1 MIGDSFVIR
10 KSLVAKSR
18 LPMIQVPDSPK
29 LLSDPVARAARHAQL
44 AEPHVAPLAAFVAAL
59 RNEAGPAAAIPDFDP
74 WDGGATAELLYLLE
88 APGAKAVLSGFISR
102 NNPDETAKNF
112 FELNRAAGIPRR
124 RTVTWNIVPWYIG
137 TGTRI
142 RAAGRSDIEA
152 GLPALTRLLALLPK
166 LKAVV
171 LVGRKAER
179 AASSMA
185 KLRPEVRVF
194 RSPLPSP
201 LFINNARGNRNRI
214 LTVLREAAIYLD
226 GGERAGLR

>member
-1 MIGDSFVIR
+1 MT
-10 KSLVAKSR
+10 LN
-18 LPMIQVPDSPK
+18 QVSDIPK
-29 LLSDPVARAARHAQL
+29 LLSDPAARAARHAQL
-44 AEPHVAPLAAFVAAL
+44 VEPHVAPLTAYVAAL
-59 RNEAGPAAAIPDFDP
+59 RSEAGPDAAIPDFDP

-112 FELNRAAGIPRR
+112 FELNRAAGIPRE
-124 RTVTWNIVPWYIG
+124 RTVSWNIVPWYIG
-137 TGTRI
+137 TGARI

-179 AASSMA
+179 AADLVSR
-185 KLRPEVRVF
+185 LRPQVRLF
-194 RSPLPSP
+194 RSPHPSP
-201 LFINNARGNRNRI
+201 LFINNARGNRDRI
-214 LTVLREAAIYLD
+214 LSVLREAAACLGNRD
-226 GGERAGLR
+226 RVL

>member
-1 MIGDSFVIR
+1 M
-10 KSLVAKSR
+10 
-18 LPMIQVPDSPK
+18 
-29 LLSDPVARAARHAQL
+29 
-44 AEPHVAPLAAFVAAL
+44 EPHVAPLTAYVAAL
-59 RNEAGPAAAIPDFDP
+59 RNEAGPNAAIPDFDP

-112 FELNRAAGIPRR
+112 FELNRAADIPRK

-137 TGTRI
+137 TGDHI

-166 LKAVV
+166 LKVVV

-179 AASSMA
+179 AASLISQ
-185 KLRPEVRVF
+185 LRPQLRLL
-194 RSPLPSP
+194 RSPHPSP
-201 LFINNARGNRNRI
+201 LFINNARGNWDRI
-214 LTVLREAAIYLD
+214 LSVLCEAAACLND
-226 GGERAGLR
+226 RDRAVQL